1 MIEVSIFKEEKYPL
15 DSKKIESTVRKTLIK
30 NGVSFDAFVEVA
42 IVGEKKMD
50 ELNKKYY
57 KDEVYM
63 HPIFTFPENIESNFS
78 FPPDGKKHLGQIVI
92 SYPTAVETAKEKN
105 ISLDDVIVSLA
116 EHGCLHLIG
125 KHHK

>member
-15 DSKKIESTVRKTLIK
+15 NSKKIESTVRNTLSK
-30 NGVSFDAFVEVA
+30 NGVSENAFVEVA

-50 ELNKKYY
+50 ELNEKYY
-57 KDEVYM
+57 KDKVYM
-63 HPIFTFPENIESNFS
+63 HPIFTFPATLESKFS

-92 SYPTAVETAKEKN
+92 SYKMAMETANEKK
-105 ISLDDVIVSLA
+105 ISIDDVIESLV